1 MLSWDTLKEMKL
13 QITLDS
19 DSFEMFVNMNRY
31 QYGDNNSYTTGY
43 YVRKPRLE
51 IQAIGRG
58 VIEGTIGNLYSSKV
72 NMNFIT
78 DNTATTFSAP
88 ATKPGIEITP
98 LTISITPQFVD
109 SIIEIKFNVA
119 GEGDAGNGLV
129 FNITRT
135 VDGTETELNTDSN
148 IYSGMSLTTWDNNYA
163 STPEMLPIIWYDEP
177 NTTSSV
183 KYKIKCN
190 ATKSTAELHT
200 FYYNR
205 TKLDSTSSGGYER
218 LISSSSV
225 KELPQQTTLHNPR
238 YNSVIEQEGQV
249 LETLTGICDGRSI
262 SVSSGTY
269 TLENVTAKQTIATT
283 SYIKANGSVL
293 LVINLHQVLDKLL
306 YRMLLLLL
314 LLHLV

>member
-1 MLSWDTLKEMKL
+1 
-13 QITLDS
+13 
-19 DSFEMFVNMNRY
+19 
-31 QYGDNNSYTTGY
+31 
-43 YVRKPRLE
+43 
-51 IQAIGRG
+51 
-58 VIEGTIGNLYSSKV
+58 
-72 NMNFIT
+72 MNFIT

-109 SIIEIKFNVA
+109 SIIEIKFNFA

-190 ATKSTAELHT
+190 AINLLRRIHFIIIELSV
-200 FYYNR
+200 
-205 TKLDSTSSGGYER
+205 DSTSSGGYER

-262 SVSSGTY
+262 SVSVE
-269 TLENVTAKQTIATT
+269 LI
-283 SYIKANGSVL
+283 
-293 LVINLHQVLDKLL
+293 H
-306 YRMLLLLL
+306 
-314 LLHLV
+314 